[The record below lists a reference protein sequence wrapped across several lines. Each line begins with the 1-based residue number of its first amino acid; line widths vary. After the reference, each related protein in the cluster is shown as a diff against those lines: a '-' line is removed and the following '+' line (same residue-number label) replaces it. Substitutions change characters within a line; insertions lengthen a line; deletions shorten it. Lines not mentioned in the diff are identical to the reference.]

1 MRGYIVVDP
10 HNIFPTMAPPPAD
23 NAAPP
28 PTMLTG
34 QHAKPETTADR
45 FFPTMKAD
53 EPQGEEAKPPAQPA
67 QPKAQPAEGEQPK
80 PDGDDNDDESGIPSE
95 IRELRENDR
104 GRRMFSP
111 QKTYEYDVPNDLLNL
126 EEVGDDDTPAEMKA
140 AAVAEL
146 REMAADMSMSGA
158 DVRMLIG
165 RARAAAANPA
175 QNEAAERSQ
184 ASQQLAADL
193 GSAQAAQQALADA
206 KQLLDRD
213 PRMRQLVL
221 SLGMGNDVQTIK
233 TLADLARR
241 ERARGRL
248 R

>member
-1 MRGYIVVDP
+1 VVDP
-10 HNIFPTMAPPPAD
+10 YNIFPTMAPPPAND
-23 NAAPP
+23 AAP

-34 QHAKPETTADR
+34 QQAKPETTADR
-45 FFPTMKAD
+45 FFPSMKAD
-53 EPQGEEAKPPAQPA
+53 EPQGEEVKPPAQA
-67 QPKAQPAEGEQPK
+67 VQPKAQPTEGEQSK
-80 PDGDDNDDESGIPSE
+80 SDGDDDDETGIPGE

-111 QKTYEYDVPNDLLNL
+111 QKTYEYDIPDDLLNL
-126 EEVGDDDTPAEMKA
+126 DEAGDDDTPAEMKA

-175 QNEAAERSQ
+175 QDEAAERSQ

-193 GSAQAAQQALADA
+193 GSAKAAQQALADA

-233 TLADLARR
+233 TLAELARR
-241 ERARGRL
+241 ERTYGRL

>member
-1 MRGYIVVDP
+1 MVDP
-10 HNIFPTMAPPPAD
+10 YNIFPTMAPPPAND
-23 NAAPP
+23 AVP

-34 QHAKPETTADR
+34 QQAKPETTADR
-45 FFPTMKAD
+45 FFPSMNAD
-53 EPQGEEAKPPAQPA
+53 EPQGEEAKPPAQP
-67 QPKAQPAEGEQPK
+67 KAQHAEGEQSK
-80 PDGDDNDDESGIPSE
+80 PDGDDDDDESGIPGE

-111 QKTYEYDVPNDLLNL
+111 QKTYEYDVPDDLLNL
-126 EEVGDDDTPAEMKA
+126 EEAGDDDTPAEMKA

-175 QNEAAERSQ
+175 QDEAAERSQ

-193 GSAQAAQQALADA
+193 GSAKAAQQALADA

-233 TLADLARR
+233 TLAELARR
-241 ERARGRL
+241 ERASGRL